1 MEKKKSQIPRLTPG
15 RKRIFFVMTIS
26 LPVIFF
32 ICLELILRWFNYGH
46 NLSLFGRQEIRGQVY
61 SVMNPDVKFRYFGTM
76 QFTPATSLHYFKMPK
91 PEGVYRIFCLGG
103 LYNMRI
109 SLLFQR
115 VFFYLPCPAV
125 DSSLSTEKC

>member
-1 MEKKKSQIPRLTPG
+1 MEKKKSQTPQLTPV

-26 LPVIFF
+26 IPVIFF
-32 ICLELILRWFNYGH
+32 ICLELVLRWFNYGP
-46 NLSLFGRQEIRGQVY
+46 NLSLFGRQEIHGQVY

-103 LYNMRI
+103 STTCGILII
-109 SLLFQR
+109 STRLF
-115 VFFYLPCPAV
+115 LP
-125 DSSLSTEKC
+125 SLPSG